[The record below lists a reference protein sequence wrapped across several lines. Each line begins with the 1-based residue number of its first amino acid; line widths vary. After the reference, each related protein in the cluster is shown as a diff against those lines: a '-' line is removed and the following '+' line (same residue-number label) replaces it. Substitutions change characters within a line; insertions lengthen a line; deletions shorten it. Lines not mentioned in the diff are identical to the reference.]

1 MNKKHT
7 VNFDETIVM
16 KENFLKEL
24 NQAIDKVIGE
34 KKDLNIDYDLLE
46 QALGYMLKSCT
57 SVKISPISVITP
69 LEKSEML
76 GVTLDFF
83 KSIDISIYRQAI
95 ETVLQQHEN
104 IKLKIYNVHEVKD
117 FNKKDEFNLL
127 EYTSDGSVQSNK
139 GNAVV
144 NVPTKVKVNSK
155 EENILDE
162 NECTLED
169 LYTVVH
175 EISHLF
181 DLDLESERAS
191 NEELKGERPESKA
204 SDTREL
210 LGEATTI
217 AFEGMLTDYLTK
229 NTDYSKQTIEE
240 ISSIR
245 INSFMQDARL
255 VYAKLLLAKEKSQNG
270 EITLQYIEK
279 FMRDNNFSTQY
290 VRRMARNIIDDPR
303 SMNFEKRY
311 ALGGLIAP
319 TIIKKYKEDGPSIL
333 KKYLEESKNGN
344 FKGAMNT
351 LGIQLNDEGLKVL
364 VNNLKEQ
371 ILDLSKEER

>member
-1 MNKKHT
+1 MST
-7 VNFDETIVM
+7 VNLDEAIVM
-16 KENFLKEL
+16 RENFLKQL
-24 NQAIDKVIGE
+24 NQAMDKVIGE
-34 KKDLNIDYDLLE
+34 KEELNIDYDLLE
-46 QALGYMLKSCT
+46 QALGYMLKNCT
-57 SVKISPISVITP
+57 SVKTSPISVITP

-83 KSIDISIYRQAI
+83 KSIDLSVYRQAI
-95 ETVLQQHEN
+95 ETILQQHEN
-104 IKLKIYNVHEVKD
+104 IKMKIYNIHEVKD

-155 EENILDE
+155 EEKILDE

-181 DLDLESERAS
+181 DLDLESEKTS
-191 NEELKGERPESKA
+191 NEELKGKRPESKV
-204 SDTREL
+204 SNTREL

-217 AFEGMLTDYLTK
+217 AFEGMLTDYLLK

-255 VYAKLLLAKEKSQNG
+255 VYAKLLLAKEKSKNG

-303 SMNFEKRY
+303 GMNFEKRY

-351 LGIQLNDEGLKVL
+351 LGIQLNSEGLKVL